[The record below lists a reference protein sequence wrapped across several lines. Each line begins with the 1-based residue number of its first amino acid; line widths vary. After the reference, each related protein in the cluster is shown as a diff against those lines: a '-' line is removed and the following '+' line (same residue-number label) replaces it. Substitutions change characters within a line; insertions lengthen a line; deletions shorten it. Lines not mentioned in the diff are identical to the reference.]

1 MDLRYVRTS
10 HVRDLVLR
18 QAHVLL
24 WFSAALMNAH
34 VLNEIRYKSKHFSPL
49 RENFAIT
56 VMCHLP
62 SSHIRNRVRR
72 FAVITQLIKL
82 PSWCHAYWKNK
93 KRRTKLWPQRK
104 KSNKRFN
111 KKNRRNDIAKASHD
125 SHTNIRSVR
134 NEHVYFILEINI
146 EKWNLFICV
155 FISNVTI
162 NGCVVVKVSLL
173 WHDDMYSWI

>member
-49 RENFAIT
+49 RENFAIA

-82 PSWCHAYWKNK
+82 PSWCHAYWKKETQNETLTAK
-93 KRRTKLWPQRK
+93 K
-104 KSNKRFN
+104 
-111 KKNRRNDIAKASHD
+111 
-125 SHTNIRSVR
+125 
-134 NEHVYFILEINI
+134 
-146 EKWNLFICV
+146 EKQ
-155 FISNVTI
+155 
-162 NGCVVVKVSLL
+162 
-173 WHDDMYSWI
+173 